1 LLFFL
6 MLKMPFLMAFEIPY
20 SKGNFNT
27 ADSVI
32 NKLFHKINL
41 FKYSNQQKE
50 LHAFV
55 TKSVLDEVDY
65 NNSLSQDLL
74 LQHFK
79 NLLNSGLVAEGYA
92 FYDSIYKKG
101 FFKVPANSWKEN
113 YWLALCHYF
122 DNKDSLGLKHLDLAL
137 ADMQQSTYCTRDDFG
152 TIHFYQGLFWSYL
165 GQRENALPFFRKA
178 IDLCVSNSYIQIES
192 HRRISSTLTLQ
203 KRHDEALQYINEAIQ
218 IVLNGNKE
226 LEFSSIKNNTS
237 LISWEK
243 YASMLQSRAFAYR
256 EMARGKSDSLHYLNL
271 SLQDAENSILAFEKH
286 KRQLVFE
293 SDVIYTNNKYKYFYS
308 KTIEA
313 LSRIYEVTDNDALLY
328 KALRYS
334 EMEKVSALVYSVQ
347 RSKALYQ
354 SGIPTEKVHQM
365 VKLNRQLDE
374 VEALRF
380 QEQANIRIND
390 TALFNLNMQLYHLV
404 SEIREQEKQLEQQN
418 AVYSQIKYDVQ
429 PPNLDYVMELSKHK
443 AVVEYVLSSEKLYTF
458 VVVDGKIHFKHEYF
472 DKDFI
477 ASIEKLQQMIS
488 NIKNI
493 AFSLDELQTMADL
506 SNYLYQVLLSP
517 FEELIANKPLLIVP
531 DEQLSLIP
539 FEILLKTKPAK
550 ISKINYAELDYLL
563 YHNDISYA
571 YSLNLMQKQT
581 SEKVND
587 HAHQVFAMAPAYKK
601 LAGHTG
607 KQYIALR
614 DARDNLG
621 MLKGAQK
628 EVKMVG
634 KRLQGKIVFDQEASE
649 KLFKSQAGNYGILHL
664 AMHTLVNNEDPLYSK
679 LVFTP
684 DADTS
689 EDGLLNTYEL
699 ANLDLGADLVVLSA
713 CNTGFGKLNRGEGI
727 IGLTRGFFQAG
738 CKSLLATLWSVSD
751 ETSLR
756 IIDGFY
762 TELEKQQTKSYSL
775 SESKRNYVKQ
785 AKGMWAHPFF
795 WAGYISIGD
804 DKPIVTQAK
813 ERVPYSFVFGALM
826 FLVLAGSG
834 FWLYKRKKAGDDPG
848 FQSN

>member
-1 LLFFL
+1 
-6 MLKMPFLMAFEIPY
+6 ME
-20 SKGNFNT
+20 G
-27 ADSVI
+27 DSVS
-32 NKLFHKINL
+32 NTLLKKINL

-55 TKSVLDEVDY
+55 TKSVLEEVDY
-65 NNSLSQDLL
+65 FDPLSQELL
-74 LQHFK
+74 FQHFK

-92 FYDSIYKKG
+92 FYDTIFQKG
-101 FFKVPANSWKEN
+101 FFKVPANIWKEN
-113 YWLALCHYF
+113 YWLALFHYF
-122 DNKDSLGLKHLDLAL
+122 NYQDSVSLKHLDKAL
-137 ADMQQSTYCTRDDFG
+137 TVMKQNPHCTSEDFG
-152 TIHFYQGLFWSYL
+152 SIHFYQGLLWSYL
-165 GQRENALPFFRKA
+165 GQREKALPYFRKA
-178 IDLCVSNSYIQIES
+178 IDLNVLDDYIQIES
-192 HRRISSTLTLQ
+192 RRRISSTLTLQ
-203 KRHDEALQYINEAIQ
+203 KWHEEALLYINQAIQ
-218 IVLNGNKE
+218 IVLKGNE
-226 LEFSSIKNNTS
+226 EDNINSIKEKVS
-237 LISWEK
+237 LISWDK
-243 YASMLQSRAFAYR
+243 YASMLQSRAYAYR
-256 EMARGKSDSLHYLNL
+256 EMARGKPDSLHYLKL

-286 KRQLVFE
+286 KRKLVFE
-293 SDVIYTNNKYKYFYS
+293 SDVIYSNNQYKYFYS

-313 LSRIYEVTDNDALLY
+313 LCRIYEVTGDDALLY

-347 RSKALYQ
+347 RNKALYQ
-354 SGIPTEKVHQM
+354 SGIPAEEVTRLVE
-365 VKLNRQLDE
+365 LNRKLDE

-390 TALFNLNMQLYHLV
+390 TALFDLNMQLYHLV
-404 SEIREQEKQLEQQN
+404 SEISEQEKQLEQQN
-418 AVYSQIKYDVQ
+418 ATYRQIKYDVQ
-429 PPNLDYVMELSKHK
+429 PPNLDYIMELSKQK
-443 AVVEYVLSSEKLYTF
+443 VVVEYVLSSEKLYTF

-488 NIKNI
+488 NIKEI
-493 AFSLDELQTMADL
+493 EFSLTELHTMADL
-506 SNYLYQVLLSP
+506 SAYLYNVLLKP
-517 FEELIANKPLLIVP
+517 FEEQFKDKPLLIVP

-539 FEILLKTKPAK
+539 FEILLRSKPEK
-550 ISKINYAELDYLL
+550 FTKINYAELDYLL
-563 YHNDISYA
+563 YHHDISYA
-571 YSLNLMQKQT
+571 YSLNLIQKQT
-581 SEKVND
+581 SEQVNE
-587 HAHQVFAMAPAYKK
+587 HAHQVFAMAPGYKK
-601 LAGHTG
+601 LAGHQG
-607 KQYIALR
+607 SQYIALR

-621 MLKGAQK
+621 VLKGAQK
-628 EVKMVG
+628 EVKSVG
-634 KRLQGKIVFDQEASE
+634 KRLQGKVVFDQDASE
-649 KLFKSQAGNYGILHL
+649 ELFKTQAGNYGILHL

-684 DADTS
+684 DADTE

-751 ETSLR
+751 ETSLS

-775 SESKRNYVKQ
+775 TESKRNYVKQ

-804 DKPIVTQAK
+804 DKPIITQAK
-813 ERVPYSFVFGALM
+813 EKIPYSFIVGAIVVFL
-826 FLVLAGSG
+826 LAGCG

>member
-1 LLFFL
+1 LKYINQAILLVL
-6 MLKMPFLMAFEIPY
+6 
-20 SKGNFNT
+20 KGNMET
-27 ADSVI
+27 
-32 NKLFHKINL
+32 
-41 FKYSNQQKE
+41 E
-50 LHAFV
+50 
-55 TKSVLDEVDY
+55 
-65 NNSLSQDLL
+65 
-74 LQHFK
+74 
-79 NLLNSGLVAEGYA
+79 
-92 FYDSIYKKG
+92 
-101 FFKVPANSWKEN
+101 
-113 YWLALCHYF
+113 
-122 DNKDSLGLKHLDLAL
+122 
-137 ADMQQSTYCTRDDFG
+137 
-152 TIHFYQGLFWSYL
+152 
-165 GQRENALPFFRKA
+165 
-178 IDLCVSNSYIQIES
+178 
-192 HRRISSTLTLQ
+192 ISSIL
-203 KRHDEALQYINEAIQ
+203 DNA
-218 IVLNGNKE
+218 
-226 LEFSSIKNNTS
+226 S
-237 LISWEK
+237 LISWDK
-243 YASMLQSRAFAYR
+243 YASILQSRAYTYR
-256 EMARGKSDSLHYLNL
+256 EMARGKPDSLHYLNL

-286 KRQLVFE
+286 KRKLVFE
-293 SDVIYTNNKYKYFYS
+293 SDVIYSNNQYKYFYS

-313 LSRIYEVTDNDALLY
+313 LCRIYEVTGDNALLY

-347 RSKALYQ
+347 RNKALYH
-354 SGIPTEKVHQM
+354 SGIPAEKVTHL
-365 VKLNRQLDE
+365 VELNRKLDE

-390 TALFNLNMQLYHLV
+390 TALFDLNMQLYQLV
-404 SEIREQEKQLEQQN
+404 SEIRGQEKQLELQN
-418 AVYSQIKYDVQ
+418 ATYRQIKYDIQ
-429 PPNLDYVMELSKHK
+429 PPNLDYVMELSKKK

-488 NIKNI
+488 NIKKI
-493 AFSLDELQTMADL
+493 DFSLAELQTMADL
-506 SNYLYQVLLSP
+506 SNYLYQVLLGP

-539 FEILLKTKPAK
+539 FEILLKTKPAN

-563 YHNDISYA
+563 YHHDISYA

-581 SEKVND
+581 SERVNE
-587 HAHQVFAMAPAYKK
+587 HAHQVFAMAPGYKK
-601 LAGHTG
+601 LAGHQG
-607 KQYIALR
+607 SQYIALR

-628 EVKMVG
+628 EVRHVG
-634 KRLQGKIVFDQEASE
+634 KRLQGRVVFDQDASE
-649 KLFKSQAGNYGILHL
+649 ELFKTQAGNYGILHL
-664 AMHTLVNNEDPLYSK
+664 AMHTLVNNEYPLYSK

-684 DADTS
+684 DADTE

-751 ETSLR
+751 ETSLS
-756 IIDGFY
+756 IIEGFY
-762 TELEKQQTKSYSL
+762 TELEKQQSKSYSL

-804 DKPIVTQAK
+804 DKPIITQAK
-813 ERVPYSFVFGALM
+813 EKIPYSFIVGAIVVFL
-826 FLVLAGSG
+826 LAGSG

>member
-1 LLFFL
+1 MASDLPFIEENIIASDSTHKTLF
-6 MLKMPFLMAFEIPY
+6 
-20 SKGNFNT
+20 N
-27 ADSVI
+27 
-32 NKLFHKINL
+32 KINL

-55 TKSVLDEVDY
+55 TKSVLEEVDY
-65 NNSLSQDLL
+65 HDPLSQDLL
-74 LQHFK
+74 FQHFK
-79 NLLNSGLVAEGYA
+79 NLLNSGLLAEGYS
-92 FYDSIYKKG
+92 FYDSLYQKG
-101 FFKVPANSWKEN
+101 FFSIPVNTWKTH
-113 YWLALCHYF
+113 YWLALCYYF
-122 DNKDSLGLKHLDLAL
+122 DNKDSLGLKYLDLAL
-137 ADMQQSTYCTRDDFG
+137 TAMQKSAYCTSEDFG
-152 TIHFYQGLFWSYL
+152 TIHFYQGLHWAYL
-165 GQRENALPFFRKA
+165 GQREKALPYFKKA
-178 IDLCVSNSYIQIES
+178 INLSISDSYIQIEAR
-192 HRRISSTLTLQ
+192 RRISSTLTLQ
-203 KRHDEALQYINEAIQ
+203 KNHIEALDFINQAINV
-218 IVLNGNKE
+218 VLNVNKNSKVKNVSDKNIN
-226 LEFSSIKNNTS
+226 FSIV
-237 LISWEK
+237 K
-243 YASMLQSRAFAYR
+243 YADLLQSRAYAYR
-256 EMARGKSDSLHYLNL
+256 EMARGRIDSLQYLNL

-286 KRQLVFE
+286 KRQLIFE
-293 SDVIYTNNKYKYFYS
+293 SDVIYLNNIYKFFYS

-313 LSRIYEVTDNDALLY
+313 LSRIYEVTGDDALLY

-347 RSKALYQ
+347 RNKALYQ
-354 SGIPTEKVHQM
+354 SGIPAEKVAQL
-365 VKLNRQLDE
+365 VELNQQLDE

-390 TALFNLNMQLYHLV
+390 TALFDLNMKLYQLV
-404 SEIREQEKQLEQQN
+404 SEISEQEKQLEQQN
-418 AVYSQIKYDVQ
+418 AMYSQIKYDVQ

-472 DKDFI
+472 DKDFL

-488 NIKNI
+488 NIKEI
-493 AFSLDELQTMADL
+493 DFSLAELQTLADL
-506 SNYLYQVLLSP
+506 SANLYNVLLKP
-517 FEELIANKPLLIVP
+517 FEEQLKDKPLLIVP

-539 FEILLKTKPAK
+539 FEILLKTSKP
-550 ISKINYAELDYLL
+550 ITKINYAELDYLL
-563 YHNDISYA
+563 YHHDISYA

-581 SEKVND
+581 SETQNSKS
-587 HAHQVFAMAPAYKK
+587 HQVFAMAPGYKK

-634 KRLQGKIVFDQEASE
+634 KRLQGEIVFDQEASE
-649 KLFKSQAGNYGILHL
+649 ELFKSQAGNYGILHL

-684 DADTS
+684 DADTD

-762 TELEKQQTKSYSL
+762 TELEKQQTKSFSL
-775 SESKRNYVKQ
+775 TESKRNYVKQ

-804 DKPIVTQAK
+804 DKPIETQAK
-813 ERVPYSFVFGALM
+813 ERIPYSFVIGVLL
-826 FLVLAGSG
+826 FLILAGSG

>member
-1 LLFFL
+1 MLIRCSFLLIFL
-6 MLKMPFLMAFEIPY
+6 LLKMQFLVASDLPFIEENIIT
-20 SKGNFNT
+20 S
-27 ADSVI
+27 DSSQKALI
-32 NKLFHKINL
+32 KKIDL

-55 TKSVLDEVDY
+55 TKLVLEEVDY
-65 NNSLSQDLL
+65 NDPLSQELL
-74 LQHFK
+74 FQHLK
-79 NLLNSGLVAEGYA
+79 NLLNSGLIAEGYA
-92 FYDSIYKKG
+92 FYDSLFQKG
-101 FFKVPANSWKEN
+101 FFEIPINAWKEHF
-113 YWLALCHYF
+113 WLALCHYF
-122 DNKDSLGLKHLDLAL
+122 DNKDSLGLKHLDITLV
-137 ADMQQSTYCTRDDFG
+137 DMENSAYCTSEDFG
-152 TIHFYQGLFWSYL
+152 TIHFYQGLLYFYL
-165 GQRENALPFFRKA
+165 GQRKNALPYFKKA
-178 IDLCVSNSYIQIES
+178 IDLSLSNDYIQIES
-192 HRRISSTLTLQ
+192 RRRVSSTLTLQ
-203 KRHDEALQYINEAIQ
+203 KKHQEALQYINQAIHFVLKGNEEAK
-218 IVLNGNKE
+218 L
-226 LEFSSIKNNTS
+226 SSLKDNTS
-237 LISWEK
+237 TISWVK
-243 YASMLQSRAFAYR
+243 YAALLQSRAYAYR
-256 EMARGKSDSLHYLNL
+256 EMARGRSDSLHYLIL

-286 KRQLVFE
+286 KRKLVFE
-293 SDVIYTNNKYKYFYS
+293 SDVIYSNNQNKYFYS

-313 LSRIYEVTDNDALLY
+313 LSRIYEVTGDDALLY

-334 EMEKVSALVYSVQ
+334 EMEKVSALIYSVQ
-347 RSKALYQ
+347 RSKALYN
-354 SGIPTEKVHQM
+354 SGIPDEEITQLVEWNH
-365 VKLNRQLDE
+365 QLDE

-390 TALFNLNMQLYHLV
+390 TTLFSLNLQLYNLV
-404 SEIREQEKQLEQQN
+404 SEISEQEKQLEQQN
-418 AVYSQIKYDVQ
+418 ALYSQIKYDVQ
-429 PPNLDYVMELSKHK
+429 PPNLDYVFELSKHK
-443 AVVEYVLSSEKLYTF
+443 AVVEFVLSSEKLYTF

-472 DKDFI
+472 DKDFL

-488 NIKNI
+488 NIKEI
-493 AFSLDELQTMADL
+493 DFSLAELQTMADL
-506 SNYLYQVLLSP
+506 SADLYNVLLKP
-517 FEELIANKPLLIVP
+517 FEEIIKDKPLLIVP

-539 FEILLKTKPAK
+539 FEILLKTSKK
-550 ISKINYAELDYLL
+550 FTKINYAELDYLL
-563 YHNDISYA
+563 YHHDISYA

-581 SEKVND
+581 SETQNSKS
-587 HAHQVFAMAPAYKK
+587 HQVFAMAPGYKK

-607 KQYIALR
+607 SQYIALR

-649 KLFKSQAGNYGILHL
+649 ELFKSQAGNYGILHL

-684 DADTS
+684 DADTD

-813 ERVPYSFVFGALM
+813 ERIPFSFVFGALL
-826 FLVLAGSG
+826 FLLLAGSG
-834 FWLYKRKKAGDDPG
+834 FWLYKLKK
-848 FQSN
+848 SRR